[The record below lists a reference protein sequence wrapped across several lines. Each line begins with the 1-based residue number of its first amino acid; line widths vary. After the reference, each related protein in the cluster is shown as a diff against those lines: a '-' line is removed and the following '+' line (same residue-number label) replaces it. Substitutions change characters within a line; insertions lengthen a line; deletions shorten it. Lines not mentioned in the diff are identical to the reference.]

1 MKRLIMLSL
10 AFFLAGLID
19 GSAQSLAEMAKK
31 EKERRKEL
39 GATDVKSFDDS
50 DLGGRLSIPR
60 PVSTATGADD
70 ASAGESGEE
79 PAEEEETEPEDPT
92 QTQSYWRD
100 RKAAIDSRIAN
111 LESQLNRPG
120 FADDPQ
126 NLLRRNRLE
135 KDLAQ
140 ARSELTR
147 LQEEARRKGV
157 PRGWVR

>member
-1 MKRLIMLSL
+1 MLSL
-10 AFFLAGLID
+10 AFFLAGLAD

-50 DLGGRLSIPR
+50 DLGGRMSIPR
-60 PVSTATGADD
+60 SLPTPTGADET
-70 ASAGESGEE
+70 SAESGED
-79 PAEEEETEPEDPT
+79 PGDEEETELEDPT
-92 QTQSYWRD
+92 KTQSYWRD

-120 FADDPQ
+120 FADDPA
-126 NLLRRNRLE
+126 NLLRRNRLQ